1 MFWIF
6 IAAFGGG
13 LLALLTPCV
22 FSMIPVTVSFFTK
35 RSKNRQEGIKNAF
48 YYSLSIILIFT
59 LLGFLITLIFG
70 PAALN
75 KLATNWIAN
84 LVFFALFLLFG
95 ISFLGAFEIA
105 LPSSWTNKA
114 SAKSGTGNFWG
125 I

>member
-1 MFWIF
+1 MVKGTIAYFVKTGEDYNNFEEPFKITIVKDANTTTVTDSDDGSLSGNLKNRSLFWIF

-59 LLGFLITLIFG
+59 LLGFLVVICFM
-70 PAALN
+70 
-75 KLATNWIAN
+75 
-84 LVFFALFLLFG
+84 
-95 ISFLGAFEIA
+95 
-105 LPSSWTNKA
+105 
-114 SAKSGTGNFWG
+114 
-125 I
+125 